1 MNYIG
6 RFAPSPT
13 GPLHEGSLL
22 TALASYLDAKT
33 HHGRWLVRIEDLDQ
47 PRCNQAHEKTIL
59 DTLEAYGLYWDNAVI
74 RQTDRIDRYTDLYQ
88 SLIARKQAYRCSC
101 SRTDLKGR
109 NALNH
114 YDRHCLWK
122 PSTQEPTAVRLN
134 VERCQAFNDRLKGY
148 QAPPSEGVSDFILY
162 RRDGIVA
169 YQLAVVLDDYEQGVT
184 DIVRGSDLLDET
196 HKQRALQL
204 TLDYPLLQYA
214 HLPLVLASDGQK
226 LSKQTFATPLP
237 TEPSDILAQ
246 LKKAMVRLGQIDKE
260 CDTPSDVEGFI
271 AFSIDIWDIH
281 KVPKVI
287 KNSC

>member
-22 TALASYLDAKT
+22 TALASYLDAKKQN
-33 HHGRWLVRIEDLDQ
+33 GLWLVRIEDLDQ
-47 PRCNQAHEKTIL
+47 PRCSLEYEKAIL
-59 DTLEAYGLYWDNAVI
+59 DTLEAYGLYWDKTVM

-88 SLIARKQAYRCSC
+88 SLIARKQAYHCSC
-101 SRTDLKGR
+101 SRTDLKSR
-109 NALNH
+109 NALHH
-114 YDRHCLWK
+114 YDRNCLLLPNHK
-122 PSTQEPTAVRLN
+122 EPSAVRFK
-134 VERCQAFNDRLKGY
+134 VEQTQAFNDRLKGY
-148 QAPPSEGVSDFILY
+148 QAIPTDGVGDFILY

-204 TLDYPLLQYA
+204 TLGYPLLQYS
-214 HLPLVLASDGQK
+214 HLPLVLAADGQK
-226 LSKQTFATPLP
+226 LSKQTFASALP
-237 TEPSDILAQ
+237 TETSDIIAQ
-246 LKKAMVRLGQIDKE
+246 LKSAMVRLGQIDNKS
-260 CDTPSDVEGFI
+260 DTPSDVEAFI
-271 AFSIDIWDIH
+271 EFALEAWDIE

-287 KNSC
+287 KNG